1 MVNGLLGVI
10 KSQPSRYWSRLGCGR
25 ANAKKLIIL
34 AYLALLGVCPIIYA
48 QTEKGGGLGEL
59 LYSTHCSTCHAV
71 EIHWRAKSLSSDW
84 SSLKAQVRRWQLN
97 IGLGWSEDE
106 VTDVTRYL
114 NDAYYNFT
122 VTDKRDLTQGI
133 KMQQT
138 NTP

>member
-10 KSQPSRYWSRLGCGR
+10 KCHPSRYWSRIECGR
-25 ANAKKLIIL
+25 ADSKKLIIV
-34 AYLALLGVCPIIYA
+34 AYLALLGVFPIAHA
-48 QTEKGGGLGEL
+48 QTEQGATLGEL

-84 SSLKAQVRRWQLN
+84 SSLKVQVRRWQLN

-106 VTDVTRYL
+106 ITDVTRYL
-114 NDAYYNFT
+114 NNTYYNFT

-133 KMQQT
+133 KIQQT

>member
-1 MVNGLLGVI
+1 
-10 KSQPSRYWSRLGCGR
+10 
-25 ANAKKLIIL
+25 LIIV
-34 AYLALLGVCPIIYA
+34 AYLALLGVFPIAHA
-48 QTEKGGGLGEL
+48 QTEQGATLGEL

-84 SSLKAQVRRWQLN
+84 SSLKVQVRRWQLN

-106 VTDVTRYL
+106 ITDVTRYL
-114 NDAYYNFT
+114 NNAYYNFT

-133 KMQQT
+133 KIQQT

>member
-1 MVNGLLGVI
+1 MNGLLGVI

>member
-10 KSQPSRYWSRLGCGR
+10 KCHPSRYWSRIECGR
-25 ANAKKLIIL
+25 ADSKKLIIV
-34 AYLALLGVCPIIYA
+34 AYLALLGVFPIAHA
-48 QTEKGGGLGEL
+48 QTEQGATLGEL

-84 SSLKAQVRRWQLN
+84 SSLKVQVRRWQLN

-106 VTDVTRYL
+106 ITDVTRYL
-114 NDAYYNFT
+114 NNAYYNFT

-133 KMQQT
+133 KIQQT

>member
-1 MVNGLLGVI
+1 MNGLLGVI
-10 KSQPSRYWSRLGCGR
+10 KCHPSRYWSRIECGR
-25 ANAKKLIIL
+25 ADSKKLIIV
-34 AYLALLGVCPIIYA
+34 AYLALLGVFPIAHA
-48 QTEKGGGLGEL
+48 QTEQGATLGEL

-84 SSLKAQVRRWQLN
+84 SSLKVQVRRWQLN

-106 VTDVTRYL
+106 ITDVTRYL
-114 NDAYYNFT
+114 NNTYYNFT

-133 KMQQT
+133 KIQQT

>member
-10 KSQPSRYWSRLGCGR
+10 KCHPSRYWSRIECGR
-25 ANAKKLIIL
+25 ADSKKLIIV
-34 AYLALLGVCPIIYA
+34 AYLALLGVFPIAHA
-48 QTEKGGGLGEL
+48 QTEQGATLGEL

-84 SSLKAQVRRWQLN
+84 SSLKVQVRRWQLN

-106 VTDVTRYL
+106 ITDVTRYL
-114 NDAYYNFT
+114 NNTYYNFT

-133 KMQQT
+133 KIQ
-138 NTP
+138 

>member
-1 MVNGLLGVI
+1 MLNEILGEVKFITSRYRAGI
-10 KSQPSRYWSRLGCGR
+10 KSDR
-25 ANAKKLIIL
+25 AKAKRLII
-34 AYLALLGVCPIIYA
+34 AVCLALFGVCPTVHA
-48 QTEKGGGLGEL
+48 QNDQGRSLGEL
-59 LYSTHCSTCHAV
+59 LYSTHCSTCHSV
-71 EIHWRAKSLSSDW
+71 EIHWRANSLSSDW

-114 NDAYYNFT
+114 NNAYYNFT

-133 KMQQT
+133 KIQQT

>member
-1 MVNGLLGVI
+1 MLNEILGVVKFNTSRYRASI
-10 KSQPSRYWSRLGCGR
+10 KSDH
-25 ANAKKLIIL
+25 AKTKRLIIAVCL
-34 AYLALLGVCPIIYA
+34 AFLGVCPTVHA
-48 QTEKGGGLGEL
+48 QNEQGRMLGEL
-59 LYSTHCSTCHAV
+59 LYSTHCSTCHSV

-84 SSLKAQVRRWQLN
+84 SSLKAQVWRWQLN

-114 NDAYYNFT
+114 NDVYYNFT